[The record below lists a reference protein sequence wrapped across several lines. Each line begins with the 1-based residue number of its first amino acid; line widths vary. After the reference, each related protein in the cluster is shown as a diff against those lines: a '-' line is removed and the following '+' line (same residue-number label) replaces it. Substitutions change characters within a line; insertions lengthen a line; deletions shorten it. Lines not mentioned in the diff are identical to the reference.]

1 MWHAW
6 SMKKEKV
13 TLSNAWRAAAAEVP
27 MKGRPALSRSSWP
40 TSRFTPWKTQLR
52 CENNPW
58 HTMCVGTL
66 FPVFPMNRRSLQQFA
81 SQNGQF
87 NPWYGKH
94 HLPSENLLPQNCGYQ
109 SMWESITWMPPSSP
123 NWPWI
128 TGKTISTVIWRCLR
142 NSGKDTKALAVLHAC
157 QNRR

>member
-1 MWHAW
+1 MLGAW
-6 SMKKEKV
+6 KRKRSPCQMHGEQLLQKYLWKEDPH
-13 TLSNAWRAAAAEVP
+13 SQEAP
-27 MKGRPALSRSSWP
+27 DPPADSHLGKLSRDV
-40 TSRFTPWKTQLR
+40 K
-52 CENNPW
+52 NNPW
-58 HTMCVGTL
+58 HTMCLGTL
-66 FPVFPMNRRSLQQFA
+66 FPVFPMNKRSLQQFA

-142 NSGKDTKALAVLHAC
+142 NSGKDTKALAVLRAC